1 VVVSSGPP
9 GGGTWTGVA
18 LAVGA
23 MLAVLALAFAIAP
36 LHDAVLDAVSGD
48 SAKVREDLRG
58 LGFGGVALVVALAA
72 VHAVV
77 FYPAE
82 ILDAAV
88 GYVYGVGWGVPLV
101 MACWLLNAWI
111 SYGIGRHAA
120 RPLLYKLAGGERF
133 ARAERAIERG
143 GVFLLLTMR
152 LIPVIP
158 FSLFSYAAG
167 AARVPLARFTW
178 TTLVG
183 YLPLTAIFVYLGS
196 ELEDLSLTDPLLWL
210 SAAALVAM
218 LFCARLLSRR
228 LALDSGSSGDS
239 AGQPTGSAGR
249 GS

>member
-18 LAVGA
+18 LAVGV
-23 MLAVLALAFAIAP
+23 MLAVLALAFAIPP
-36 LHDAVLDAVSGD
+36 LRDAVLDALRGD
-48 SAKVREDLRG
+48 TEKVREDLRG
-58 LGFGGVALVVALAA
+58 LGAGGVALVVALAA
-72 VHAVV
+72 VHAVI

-111 SYGIGRHAA
+111 SYGIGRNAA
-120 RPLLYKLAGGERF
+120 RPLVYKLAGAERF
-133 ARAERAIERG
+133 ERAERAIERG
-143 GVFLLLTMR
+143 GVFLLLAMR

-167 AARVPLARFTW
+167 AARVPLVRFSW
-178 TTLVG
+178 TTVVG

-196 ELEDLSLTDPLLWL
+196 ELEELSLTDPLLWL
-210 SAAALVAM
+210 SALALLAM
-218 LFCARLLSRR
+218 LFCARVLSRR
-228 LALDSGSSGDS
+228 LATESGSSRDS
-239 AGQPTGSAGR
+239 AG
-249 GS
+249 

>member
-1 VVVSSGPP
+1 MIVSSGPA

-23 MLAVLALAFAIAP
+23 LVVVLALAFAIPP
-36 LHDAVLDAVSGD
+36 LRDAVTDAVNGD
-48 SAKVREDLRG
+48 TDKVREDLRG
-58 LGFGGVALVVALAA
+58 LGAGGVALVIALAA
-72 VHAVV
+72 VHSVV

-111 SYGIGRHAA
+111 SYGIGRHGA
-120 RPLLYKLAGGERF
+120 RPLIYTIAGAGRF
-133 ARAERAIERG
+133 ERAEQAIERG
-143 GVFLLLTMR
+143 GVFLLLAMR

-167 AARVPLARFTW
+167 AARVPLARFSW
-178 TTLVG
+178 TTVIG
-183 YLPLTAIFVYLGS
+183 YLPLTVIFVYLGS
-196 ELEDLSLTDPLLWL
+196 ELEELSLTDPLLWV
-210 SAAALVAM
+210 SAAALLAM

-228 LALDSGSSGDS
+228 LGMESGSSRKS
-239 AGQPTGSAGR
+239 AG
-249 GS
+249 